1 MHNKVTS
8 LYMKK
13 RKKIEQRGKREQKEE
28 KTKQN
33 W

>member
-13 RKKIEQRGKREQKEE
+13 KGTKLNKEAKENRKKR
-28 KTKQN
+28 KQN